1 LRLFLGLL
9 NLLLDILNY
18 FLGDLDFMVFLNF
31 LDDHNLQ
38 RNFNYLVLIFLSV
51 MEFRLYLKIIWLIVG
66 FPINLG
72 LIIIYVA

>member
-31 LDDHNLQ
+31 LDDHNFQ
-38 RNFNYLVLIFLSV
+38 RNFNYLVLILLSV

-66 FPINLG
+66 FTINLWF
-72 LIIIYVA
+72 IIIYIA